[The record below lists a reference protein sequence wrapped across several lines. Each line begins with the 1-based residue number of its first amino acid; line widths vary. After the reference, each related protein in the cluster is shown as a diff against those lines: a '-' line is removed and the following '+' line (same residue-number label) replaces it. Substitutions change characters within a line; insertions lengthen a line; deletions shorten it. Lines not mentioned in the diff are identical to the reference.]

1 MEEIARTSPT
11 WTIRD
16 AVTAGKELT
25 AIAASDPDHVVTLT
39 GPGATESALVERL
52 PAADVVHLAAPFR
65 VNGASP
71 LFSPMLLAR
80 DPATDGTLEAREV
93 MNLDLRADVAVLSDG
108 GAMSMRDAADEVGM
122 IAWAWRAAGVRNL
135 VLPRWSTGRARIRRV
150 SESCSRPAAR
160 RRCRRCRRASG
171 TGHRAFHQSHRR
183 SVLLG
188 SVDGRRLPLNSS
200 HGEHRQ
206 HEATDEHGQHGS
218 HGKHEILCLGLI

>member
-1 MEEIARTSPT
+1 M
-11 WTIRD
+11 
-16 AVTAGKELT
+16 
-25 AIAASDPDHVVTLT
+25 TLT

-135 VLPRWSTGRARIRRV
+135 LLPRWSPDEPASDAFLKAVHDRLRAGDAADV
-150 SESCSRPAAR
+150 AAQAAR
-160 RRCRRCRRASG
+160 ATVRSTRATAAPFYWAAWMVVG
-171 TGHRAFHQSHRR
+171 FR
-183 SVLLG
+183 
-188 SVDGRRLPLNSS
+188 
-200 HGEHRQ
+200 
-206 HEATDEHGQHGS
+206 
-218 HGKHEILCLGLI
+218 